1 VIAPIEFGP
10 LTALFFAISLVPA
23 MLLHE
28 LVHGWLA
35 VRRGDATPR
44 FMGRLTVNLR
54 PHVDA
59 FGTVVVPSLLLLP
72 VLLGRPGITFGYLKP
87 MPLDRGGLGDRAVV
101 WIALAGIGMNLVLA
115 GVGAAAYRLVAPVGG
130 ALRDFLYVWV
140 LTNVVMAALH
150 LVPLPPL
157 DGSRALA
164 SVLKGRAREVYES
177 WEPYGAL
184 FVLVLLFVI
193 PAPIIGIVFNVV
205 EGLLDLLVG
214 RPG

>member
-1 VIAPIEFGP
+1 VISPIELGP
-10 LTALFFAISLVPA
+10 LTGLFFALSLVPA

-35 VRRGDATPR
+35 VRRGDVTPR
-44 FMGRLTVNLR
+44 LMGRLTFNLR
-54 PHVDA
+54 PHIDA
-59 FGTVVVPSLLLLP
+59 FGTVVVPALLLLP
-72 VLLGRPGITFGYLKP
+72 VLFGRPGITFGYLKP
-87 MPLDRGGLGDRAVV
+87 MPLDRERLGDRTVV

-115 GVGAAAYRLVAPVGG
+115 GVGAVAYRLIAPVGG
-130 ALRDFLYVWV
+130 AIQDFLYVWV

-157 DGSRALA
+157 DGSRVLA
-164 SVLKGRAREVYES
+164 TVLRGRAREVYES

-205 EGLLDLLVG
+205 EGLLDLLV
-214 RPG
+214 R

>member
-1 VIAPIEFGP
+1 VIAQIEFGP
-10 LTALFFAISLVPA
+10 LTAVFFAISLVPA

-44 FMGRLTVNLR
+44 LMGRLTLDVR
-54 PHVDA
+54 THVDA
-59 FGTVVVPSLLLLP
+59 FGSVVVPALLLLP
-72 VLLGRPGITFGYLKP
+72 VLFGRPGITFGYLKP
-87 MPLDRGGLGDRAVV
+87 MPLDRRRLGDRAVV

-130 ALRDFLYVWV
+130 ALGDFLYVWV

-157 DGSRALA
+157 DGSRLLA
-164 SVLKGRAREVYES
+164 TVLRGRAREVYES

-193 PAPIIGIVFNVV
+193 PAPIIGIVFDVV
-205 EGLLDLLVG
+205 DGLLDLLVG
-214 RPG
+214 